1 MLPYTFQ
8 RVMMAEL
15 RQAGYDDA
23 KAFPGKYIQPVPEL
37 PITITDTRVSVPKD
51 LGMMPGF
58 SKLVRGL
65 NTHLGIANEAT
76 WLFDNTPDSR
86 SKVLGGQKLFVSY
99 MNTLLTARM
108 TENGEPQYSVQT
120 KEYDGSLTIN
130 KRTGSY
136 MDAKLH
142 FLVMSPIHKNIE
154 AFSHKYMAQIYDALI
169 FRGQHDTEMKPLENE
184 ILRNAISA
192 IEQAFPGF
200 APNQRQPEPETGLEV
215 EP

>member
-1 MLPYTFQ
+1 MLPIMFE

-15 RQAGYDDA
+15 RQAGYDEA
-23 KAFPGKYIQPVPEL
+23 KAFPGKYIQPVPDL

-51 LGMMPGF
+51 LSVMPGF
-58 SKLVRGL
+58 AELMRKL

-86 SKVLGGQKLFVSY
+86 SKELKGQKQFASY

-108 TENGEPQYSVQT
+108 TENEVPQYSVQT
-120 KEYDGSLTIN
+120 KEYDGSLTVN
-130 KRTGSY
+130 RKTGSY

-142 FLVMSPIHKNIE
+142 FWVLSPIQKNIP
-154 AFSHKYMAQIYDALI
+154 AFSHQYMAQIYDALI
-169 FRGQHDTEMKPLENE
+169 YRGQHDTEMKPLESE
-184 ILRNAISA
+184 ILQNAISA
-192 IEQAFPGF
+192 IEQTFSGF
-200 APNQRQPEPETGLEV
+200 AQSQRPPERDAGLEV